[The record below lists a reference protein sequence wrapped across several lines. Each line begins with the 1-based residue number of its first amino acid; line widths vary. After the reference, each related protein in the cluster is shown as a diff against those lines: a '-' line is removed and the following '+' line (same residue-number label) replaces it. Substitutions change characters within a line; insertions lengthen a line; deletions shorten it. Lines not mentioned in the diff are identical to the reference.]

1 MREKAFIM
9 KLKCFVLFC
18 IDMII
23 LMILIVSNVNITADT
38 NRLVQV
44 SNKAVDEPD
53 NAKKVALTFDD
64 GPHPRYT
71 QQLLDGLKERNVKVT
86 FFIVGKNA
94 AKYPE
99 IVKNIAKDGHLIG
112 NHTYNHVQLNTL
124 SIEEQCIEVTK
135 TNELLYNITGA
146 YPEFIRPTFGEWD
159 KKLECSMDMI
169 PVLWSVDTLDWTT
182 ENVDKIV
189 KKGTKNIQDGDIIL
203 MHDYYDTSV
212 TAALR
217 IIDKLQS
224 EGFEFVTVDDLI
236 L

>member
-1 MREKAFIM
+1 M
-9 KLKCFVLFC
+9 KLKCVILLC
-18 IDMII
+18 IDI
-23 LMILIVSNVNITADT
+23 LIFMILIVININSTT
-38 NRLVQV
+38 ETKKMVLV
-44 SNKAVDEPD
+44 SNKAINGMD

-86 FFIVGKNA
+86 FFVVGKNA

-99 IVKNIAKDGHLIG
+99 IIETIAKEGHLIG
-112 NHTYNHVQLNTL
+112 NHTYSHVQLNTL
-124 SIEEQCIEVTK
+124 SIEEQCVEITK
-135 TNELLYNITGA
+135 TNELLYKITGS
-146 YPEFIRPTFGEWD
+146 YPQFIRPTFGEWD
-159 KKLECSMDMI
+159 KKVECSMDMI

-212 TAALR
+212 TAALQ
-217 IIDKLQS
+217 IIDKLKS
-224 EGFEFVTVDDLI
+224 LGFDFVTVDDLI